1 MHINTEF
8 QQELEESGYIH
19 RPLPLHE
26 EVSLEQREKEKKVT
40 ARKTVW
46 SGDGKGCCGDP
57 VSMER
62 GTVETVR
69 LEAETVLAM
78 EAPLMCRCWP
88 EGMPQDG
95 DCAYYGHI
103 HAAFPVKET
112 DWTSFHRVRALI
124 RPECDGARTVS
135 LSMYLENDGERK
147 VPDRYRRQ
155 GFHMMNLKN
164 HQWNDCI
171 WEFPSLPRDCVSGF
185 GFRYRINGRDT
196 ASGETAAFFV
206 KEIWLEAVEHPGKE
220 SGWLPERNTVCYS
233 TCGYETGAV
242 KRAVLAEEAETFIIE
257 DRSGRICLKK
267 SLEHVVWKEDAFRIA
282 DFSELTQEGEYR
294 IRAGNVTGDW
304 FPVRDGVLNEVT
316 WKGINFLFCER
327 CGYPVPGK
335 HGLCHMDVYAEH
347 NGVKL
352 PYCGGWH
359 DAGDMSQQTVQTAET
374 VESLLELAA
383 ERRGNTLLYQRLM
396 EEALW
401 GLEFIFRTRF
411 GDGYRASSIG
421 LIRWTDGKIGNDD
434 DAANVRVHNHAL
446 ENFICAGVFAL
457 AAECLRDYDGEL
469 AWRCAKA
476 AEEDFGFALERCRT
490 HGMELPVPW
499 EHTYSSSAALFYG
512 EIVTAAVRIWKV
524 TGKEVYETAAA
535 EYGRKLLDCQE
546 KESSETGLRGFFY
559 RDETHRDIVHY
570 NHQAREHVPVTA
582 LVLLCRLLDS
592 HSDKMLW
599 EEGIRLY
606 GEYVRDLM
614 ACASPYEMLPAGLYS
629 ETAEDQELFR
639 LLHLQTDYET
649 EKENHTL
656 QVRAGMSV
664 PTGTGGK
671 SGYGVRQ
678 FPVWFSFRGNTAVM
692 LSAAK
697 GAAAAGGYLNDAFL
711 MEAAASQ
718 TDWLFGKNP
727 FGRSLMYGVG
737 TGYQQLFST
746 FPGIC
751 VGQLPVGIETDGNS
765 DVPYWPGGNQSTYK
779 EVWVTSVAK
788 LFAIIAEIY
797 KNHT

>member
-1 MHINTEF
+1 M
-8 QQELEESGYIH
+8 ESGYIH

-26 EVSLEQREKEKKVT
+26 EVSLEQTEREKKVT
-40 ARKTVW
+40 ARRAVW
-46 SGDGKGCCGDP
+46 SGDGEGCCGNP

-69 LEAETVLAM
+69 IEAENMLAM
-78 EAPLMCRCWP
+78 EAPLLCPCWP

-95 DCAYYGHI
+95 DCSYYGHI
-103 HAAFPVKET
+103 HAAFPVREA

-124 RPECDGARTVS
+124 RPECDGSRTVS

-155 GFHMMNLKN
+155 GFHMMNLNN

-196 ASGETAAFFV
+196 ASGENAVFYV
-206 KEIWLEAVEHPGKE
+206 KEIWLEAVENPGKE
-220 SGWLPERNTVCYS
+220 SGWLPESNQFCYS
-233 TCGYETGAV
+233 TCGYEPDAS
-242 KRAVLAEEAETFIIE
+242 KKAVLAAGTETDTFTIE
-257 DRSGRICLKK
+257 DRKGQICLEKR
-267 SLEHVVWKEDAFRIA
+267 LENVAWRGENFQIA

-294 IRAGNVTGDW
+294 ICAGGTPGDW
-304 FPVRDGVLNEVT
+304 FPIRDGVLEDVT

-335 HGLCHMDVYAEH
+335 HGLCHMDTYAEH
-347 NGVKL
+347 KGLKL

-383 ERRGNTLLYQRLM
+383 ERRESTLLCQRLM

-411 GDGYRASSIG
+411 GDGYRATSLG

-434 DAANVRVHNHAL
+434 DASNVRVHNHAL

-457 AAECLRDYDGEL
+457 AAECLGDYDREL
-469 AWRCAKA
+469 AWRCAGA
-476 AEEDFGFALERCRT
+476 AEEDFRFAQERYQT
-490 HGMELPVPW
+490 HGMELPLPW
-499 EHTYSSSAALFYG
+499 EHTYSSSAALYYG
-512 EIVTAAVRIWKV
+512 EIVTAAARIWKV
-524 TGKEVYETAAA
+524 TEKEEYAEAAA

-546 KESSETGLRGFFY
+546 KDSSKTGMRGFFY
-559 RDETHRDIVHY
+559 RDETHQDIIHY
-570 NHQAREHVPVTA
+570 NHQAREHVPATA
-582 LVLLCRLLDS
+582 LVLLCRVLEN
-592 HSDKMLW
+592 HPDKILW

-606 GEYVRDLM
+606 GKYLKDLLGH
-614 ACASPYEMLPAGLYS
+614 ASPYEMLPAGLYS
-629 ETAEDQELFR
+629 ETAEDPDIFR
-639 LLHLQTDYET
+639 LLHLQADYEK
-649 EKENHTL
+649 EKDNHTL
-656 QVRAGMSV
+656 QVKS
-664 PTGTGGK
+664 GTRVK
-671 SGYGVRQ
+671 PGYGVRQ

-697 GAAAAGGYLNDAFL
+697 GAAAVGGYQKDTFL
-711 MEAAASQ
+711 MKAAASQ
-718 TDWLFGKNP
+718 IDWLFGKNP
-727 FGRSLMYGVG
+727 FGRSLMYGAG
-737 TGYQQLFST
+737 RGYQQLFST
-746 FPGIC
+746 FPGTC

-788 LFAIIAEIY
+788 LFGIIAEIY
-797 KNHT
+797 KNQT